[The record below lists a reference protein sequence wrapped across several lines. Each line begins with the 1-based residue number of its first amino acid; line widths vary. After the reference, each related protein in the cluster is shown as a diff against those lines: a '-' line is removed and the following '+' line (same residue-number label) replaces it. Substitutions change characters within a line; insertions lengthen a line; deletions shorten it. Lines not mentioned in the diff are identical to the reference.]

1 MKKLSKEH
9 LKHSNDCEIEDVE
22 GCLYI
27 IATPIGNLSDIS
39 LRAIQL
45 FNFVDILL
53 CEDTRKTKKLL
64 SYLNL
69 NHKNMISYN
78 DNNAPK
84 KRPYILKQLLL
95 NKNIGLVSDAGT
107 PLISDPGYKLV
118 CEVISS
124 GADVHSIPG
133 PSSVISALSLSG
145 LPCDKF
151 YFHGFL
157 SSREKK
163 ILEELER
170 LRDYSC
176 TAIVFESSRRLIK
189 TLKYIGRTFGQKHLV
204 SVCREMTKKFEEIRR
219 GTVEELLEEFDSR
232 EKVKGE
238 VVLVIGPKTFHKMD
252 SVQIDKYLHY
262 ELQTRSVKDTVE
274 ILSKTL
280 SLSKRVLYDRALV
293 IKNKLTK

>member
-1 MKKLSKEH
+1 METNLKAGLYLLS
-9 LKHSNDCEIEDVE
+9 
-22 GCLYI
+22 
-27 IATPIGNLSDIS
+27 TPIGNRGDITIRT
-39 LRAIQL
+39 LE
-45 FNFVDILL
+45 ILKECDL
-53 CEDTRKTKKLL
+53 IVSEDTRVARKLL
-64 SYLNL
+64 SMYQISLDGRNL
-69 NHKNMISYN
+69 VSYS
-78 DNNAPK
+78 DNSNSYARRK
-84 KRPYILKQLLL
+84 IVESIHNSKSVALI
-95 NKNIGLVSDAGT
+95 SDAGS

-157 SSREKK
+157 SSKEKK

-176 TAIVFESSRRLIK
+176 TAIVFESSRRLVK
-189 TLKYIGRTFGQKHLV
+189 TLKYVGRTFGQKHLV

>member
-1 MKKLSKEH
+1 METNLKAGLYLLS
-9 LKHSNDCEIEDVE
+9 
-22 GCLYI
+22 
-27 IATPIGNLSDIS
+27 TPIGNRGDITIRT
-39 LRAIQL
+39 LE
-45 FNFVDILL
+45 ILKECDL
-53 CEDTRKTKKLL
+53 IVSEDTRVARKLL
-64 SYLNL
+64 SMYQISLDGRNL
-69 NHKNMISYN
+69 VSYS
-78 DNNAPK
+78 DNSNSYARRK
-84 KRPYILKQLLL
+84 IVESIHNSKSVALI
-95 NKNIGLVSDAGT
+95 SDAGS

-157 SSREKK
+157 SSKEKK

>member
-1 MKKLSKEH
+1 METNLKAGLYLLS
-9 LKHSNDCEIEDVE
+9 
-22 GCLYI
+22 
-27 IATPIGNLSDIS
+27 TPIGNRGDITIRT
-39 LRAIQL
+39 LE
-45 FNFVDILL
+45 ILKECDL
-53 CEDTRKTKKLL
+53 IVSEDTRVARKLL
-64 SYLNL
+64 SMYQISLDGRNL
-69 NHKNMISYN
+69 VSYS
-78 DNNAPK
+78 DNSNSYARRK
-84 KRPYILKQLLL
+84 IVESIHNSKSVALI
-95 NKNIGLVSDAGT
+95 SDAGS

-176 TAIVFESSRRLIK
+176 TAIVFESSRRLIQ
-189 TLKYIGRTFGQKHLV
+189 TLKYIGRTFGQNHLV

-293 IKNKLTK
+293 IKNKLKK

>member
-1 MKKLSKEH
+1 METNLKAGLYLLS
-9 LKHSNDCEIEDVE
+9 
-22 GCLYI
+22 
-27 IATPIGNLSDIS
+27 TPIGNRGDITIRT
-39 LRAIQL
+39 LE
-45 FNFVDILL
+45 ILKECDL
-53 CEDTRKTKKLL
+53 IVSEDTRVARKLL
-64 SYLNL
+64 SMYQISLDGRNL
-69 NHKNMISYN
+69 VSYS
-78 DNNAPK
+78 DNSNSYARRK
-84 KRPYILKQLLL
+84 IVESIHNSKSVALI
-95 NKNIGLVSDAGT
+95 SDAGS

-189 TLKYIGRTFGQKHLV
+189 TLKYIGRTFGEKHLV

-238 VVLVIGPKTFHKMD
+238 VVLVIGAKTFHKMD

-293 IKNKLTK
+293 IKNKLKK

>member
-1 MKKLSKEH
+1 METNLKAGLYLLS
-9 LKHSNDCEIEDVE
+9 
-22 GCLYI
+22 
-27 IATPIGNLSDIS
+27 TPIGNRGDITIRT
-39 LRAIQL
+39 LE
-45 FNFVDILL
+45 ILKECDL
-53 CEDTRKTKKLL
+53 IVSEDTRVARKLL
-64 SYLNL
+64 SMYQISLDGRNL
-69 NHKNMISYN
+69 VSYS
-78 DNNAPK
+78 DNSNSYARRK
-84 KRPYILKQLLL
+84 ILESIHNSKSVAL
-95 NKNIGLVSDAGT
+95 ISDAGS

-189 TLKYIGRTFGQKHLV
+189 TLKYIGRTFGEKHLV

>member
-1 MKKLSKEH
+1 METNLKAGLYLLS
-9 LKHSNDCEIEDVE
+9 
-22 GCLYI
+22 
-27 IATPIGNLSDIS
+27 TPIGNRGDITIRT
-39 LRAIQL
+39 LE
-45 FNFVDILL
+45 ILKECDL
-53 CEDTRKTKKLL
+53 IVSEDTRVARKLL
-64 SYLNL
+64 SMYQISLDGRNL
-69 NHKNMISYN
+69 VSYS
-78 DNNAPK
+78 DNSNSYARRK
-84 KRPYILKQLLL
+84 IVESIHNSKSVALI
-95 NKNIGLVSDAGT
+95 SDAGS

-252 SVQIDKYLHY
+252 SVQIDKYLYY

>member
-1 MKKLSKEH
+1 METNLKAGLYLLS
-9 LKHSNDCEIEDVE
+9 
-22 GCLYI
+22 
-27 IATPIGNLSDIS
+27 TPIGNRGDITIRT
-39 LRAIQL
+39 LE
-45 FNFVDILL
+45 ILKECDL
-53 CEDTRKTKKLL
+53 IVSEDTRVARKLL
-64 SYLNL
+64 SMYQISLDGRNL
-69 NHKNMISYN
+69 VSYS
-78 DNNAPK
+78 DNSNSYARRK
-84 KRPYILKQLLL
+84 IVESIHNSKSVALI
-95 NKNIGLVSDAGT
+95 SDAGS

-189 TLKYIGRTFGQKHLV
+189 TLKYIGRIFGQKHLV

-219 GTVEELLEEFDSR
+219 GTVVELLEEFDSR

>member
-1 MKKLSKEH
+1 METNLKAGLYLLS
-9 LKHSNDCEIEDVE
+9 
-22 GCLYI
+22 
-27 IATPIGNLSDIS
+27 TPIGNRGDITIRT
-39 LRAIQL
+39 LE
-45 FNFVDILL
+45 ILKECDL
-53 CEDTRKTKKLL
+53 IVSEDTRVARKLL
-64 SYLNL
+64 SMYQISLDGRNL
-69 NHKNMISYN
+69 VSYS
-78 DNNAPK
+78 DNSNSYARRK
-84 KRPYILKQLLL
+84 IVESIHNSKSVALI
-95 NKNIGLVSDAGT
+95 SDAGS

-189 TLKYIGRTFGQKHLV
+189 TLKYIGRTFGEKHLV

>member
-1 MKKLSKEH
+1 METNLKAGLYLLS
-9 LKHSNDCEIEDVE
+9 
-22 GCLYI
+22 
-27 IATPIGNLSDIS
+27 TPIGNRGDIT
-39 LRAIQL
+39 LRTL
-45 FNFVDILL
+45 EILKECDL
-53 CEDTRKTKKLL
+53 IVSEDTRVTRKLL
-64 SYLNL
+64 SMYQISLDGRNL
-69 NHKNMISYN
+69 VSYS
-78 DNNAPK
+78 DNSNSYARRK
-84 KRPYILKQLLL
+84 IVESIHNSKSVALI
-95 NKNIGLVSDAGT
+95 SDAGS

-189 TLKYIGRTFGQKHLV
+189 TLKYIGRTFGQNHLV

-219 GTVEELLEEFDSR
+219 GTVVELLEEFDSR

-238 VVLVIGPKTFHKMD
+238 VVLVIGAKTFHKMD

-262 ELQTRSVKDTVE
+262 ELKTRSVKDTVE

-293 IKNKLTK
+293 IKNKLKK

>member
-1 MKKLSKEH
+1 METNLKAGLYLLS
-9 LKHSNDCEIEDVE
+9 
-22 GCLYI
+22 
-27 IATPIGNLSDIS
+27 TPIGNRGDITIRT
-39 LRAIQL
+39 LE
-45 FNFVDILL
+45 ILKECDL
-53 CEDTRKTKKLL
+53 IVSEDTRVARKLL
-64 SYLNL
+64 SMYQISLDGRNL
-69 NHKNMISYN
+69 VSYS
-78 DNNAPK
+78 DNSNSYARRK
-84 KRPYILKQLLL
+84 IVESIHNSKSVALI
-95 NKNIGLVSDAGT
+95 SDAGS

-145 LPCDKF
+145 LPCDRF

-157 SSREKK
+157 SSREKR

-252 SVQIDKYLHY
+252 SVQIDKYLYY

>member
-1 MKKLSKEH
+1 METNLKAGLYLLS
-9 LKHSNDCEIEDVE
+9 
-22 GCLYI
+22 
-27 IATPIGNLSDIS
+27 TPIGNRGDITIRT
-39 LRAIQL
+39 LE
-45 FNFVDILL
+45 ILKECDL
-53 CEDTRKTKKLL
+53 IVSEDTRVARKLL
-64 SYLNL
+64 SMYQISLDGRNL
-69 NHKNMISYN
+69 VSYS
-78 DNNAPK
+78 DNSNSYARRK
-84 KRPYILKQLLL
+84 IVESIHNSKSVALI
-95 NKNIGLVSDAGT
+95 SDAGS

-238 VVLVIGPKTFHKMD
+238 VVLVIGAKTFHKMD

-293 IKNKLTK
+293 IKNKLKK

>member
-1 MKKLSKEH
+1 METNLKAGLYLLS
-9 LKHSNDCEIEDVE
+9 
-22 GCLYI
+22 
-27 IATPIGNLSDIS
+27 TPIGNRGDITIRTLEILKECDLILS
-39 LRAIQL
+39 
-45 FNFVDILL
+45 
-53 CEDTRKTKKLL
+53 EDTRVARKLL
-64 SYLNL
+64 SMYQISLDGRNL
-69 NHKNMISYN
+69 VSYS
-78 DNNAPK
+78 DNSNSYARRK
-84 KRPYILKQLLL
+84 IVESIHNSKSVALI
-95 NKNIGLVSDAGT
+95 SDAGS

-238 VVLVIGPKTFHKMD
+238 VVLVIGAKTFHKMD

>member
-1 MKKLSKEH
+1 METNLKAGLYLLS
-9 LKHSNDCEIEDVE
+9 
-22 GCLYI
+22 
-27 IATPIGNLSDIS
+27 TPIGNRGDITIRT
-39 LRAIQL
+39 LE
-45 FNFVDILL
+45 ILKECDL
-53 CEDTRKTKKLL
+53 IVSEDTRVARKLL
-64 SYLNL
+64 SMYQISLDGRNL
-69 NHKNMISYN
+69 VSYS
-78 DNNAPK
+78 DNSNSYARRK
-84 KRPYILKQLLL
+84 IVESIHNSKSVALI
-95 NKNIGLVSDAGT
+95 SDAGS

-157 SSREKK
+157 SSRENK

>member
-1 MKKLSKEH
+1 METNLKAGLYLLS
-9 LKHSNDCEIEDVE
+9 
-22 GCLYI
+22 
-27 IATPIGNLSDIS
+27 TPIGNRGDITIRT
-39 LRAIQL
+39 LE
-45 FNFVDILL
+45 ILKECDL
-53 CEDTRKTKKLL
+53 IVSEDTRVARKLL
-64 SYLNL
+64 SMYQISLDGRNL
-69 NHKNMISYN
+69 VSYS
-78 DNNAPK
+78 DNSNSYARRK
-84 KRPYILKQLLL
+84 IVETIHNSKSVALI
-95 NKNIGLVSDAGT
+95 SDAGS

-157 SSREKK
+157 SSKEKK

-189 TLKYIGRTFGQKHLV
+189 TLEYIGRTFGEKHLV

-238 VVLVIGPKTFHKMD
+238 VVLVIGAKTFNKMD

>member
-1 MKKLSKEH
+1 METNLKAGLYLLS
-9 LKHSNDCEIEDVE
+9 
-22 GCLYI
+22 
-27 IATPIGNLSDIS
+27 TPIGNRGDITIRT
-39 LRAIQL
+39 LE
-45 FNFVDILL
+45 ILKECDL
-53 CEDTRKTKKLL
+53 IVSEDTRVARKLL
-64 SYLNL
+64 SMYQISLDGRNL
-69 NHKNMISYN
+69 VSYS
-78 DNNAPK
+78 DNSNSYARRKIVESIHNK
-84 KRPYILKQLLL
+84 KSVALI
-95 NKNIGLVSDAGT
+95 SDAGS

-238 VVLVIGPKTFHKMD
+238 VVLVIGAKTFHKMD